1 MNTFKLTFDIMDIT
15 SILITFKNFGLKI
28 TNYYELSNTE
38 VVEFEGTYDQ
48 LKNWYE
54 NYYNT
59 GEDFKDYF
67 DEFHFKIIR
76 NKND

>member
-1 MNTFKLTFDIMDIT
+1 MNTYKLTFDIMDIT
-15 SILITFKNFGLKI
+15 SILITFNNFGLKI

-54 NYYNT
+54 EYYNT
-59 GEDFKDYF
+59 GESFKDYF
-67 DEFHFKIIR
+67 DEFHFKYIR

>member
-1 MNTFKLTFDIMDIT
+1 MDTFKLTFDIMDIT

-67 DEFHFKIIR
+67 DEFHFKVIR

>member
-1 MNTFKLTFDIMDIT
+1 MDTFRLTFDIIDIK
-15 SILITFKNFGLKI
+15 SILTTFKNFGLKI

-67 DEFHFKIIR
+67 DEFHFKVIR

>member
-48 LKNWYE
+48 LKNWYNE
-54 NYYNT
+54 YYNT
-59 GEDFKDYF
+59 GESFKDYF
-67 DEFHFKIIR
+67 DEFHFKVIR

>member
-15 SILITFKNFGLKI
+15 SILITFNNFGLKI

-48 LKNWYE
+48 LENWYNE
-54 NYYNT
+54 FYNT
-59 GEDFKDYF
+59 GESFKEYF
-67 DEFHFKIIR
+67 DEFHFKVIR

>member
-15 SILITFKNFGLKI
+15 SILTTFKNFGLKI

-54 NYYNT
+54 EYYNT
-59 GEDFKDYF
+59 GESFKDYF
-67 DEFHFKIIR
+67 DEFHFKVIR
-76 NKND
+76 TKND

>member
-54 NYYNT
+54 EYYNT
-59 GEDFKDYF
+59 GESFKDYF
-67 DEFHFKIIR
+67 DEFHFKVIR

>member
-15 SILITFKNFGLKI
+15 SILTTFKHFGLKI

-48 LKNWYE
+48 LENWY
-54 NYYNT
+54 NDYIDS
-59 GEDFKDYF
+59 GESFKEYF
-67 DEFHFKIIR
+67 DEFHFKVIR

>member
-1 MNTFKLTFDIMDIT
+1 MDTFKLTFDIMDIT

>member
-1 MNTFKLTFDIMDIT
+1 MDTFKLTFDIMDIT

-38 VVEFEGTYDQ
+38 VVEFEGTYTQ
-48 LKNWYE
+48 LEKWFNEYYE
-54 NYYNT
+54 T

-67 DEFHFKIIR
+67 DEFHFKVIR
-76 NKND
+76 TKND

>member
-15 SILITFKNFGLKI
+15 SILTTFKNFGLKI

-54 NYYNT
+54 EYYST
-59 GEDFKDYF
+59 GEDFKEYF
-67 DEFHFKIIR
+67 DEFHFKVIR
-76 NKND
+76 TKND

>member
-15 SILITFKNFGLKI
+15 SILITFNNFGLKI
-28 TNYYELSNTE
+28 TNYYELSNTD

-67 DEFHFKIIR
+67 DEFHFKVIR

>member
-38 VVEFEGTYDQ
+38 VVE
-48 LKNWYE
+48 
-54 NYYNT
+54 
-59 GEDFKDYF
+59 
-67 DEFHFKIIR
+67 
-76 NKND
+76 

>member
-15 SILITFKNFGLKI
+15 SILTTFNNFGLKI

-54 NYYNT
+54 EYYNT
-59 GEDFKDYF
+59 GEDFKEYF
-67 DEFHFKIIR
+67 DEFHFKVIR

>member
-28 TNYYELSNTE
+28 TNYYELSNTD

-67 DEFHFKIIR
+67 DEFHFKVIR

>member
-54 NYYNT
+54 EYYNT
-59 GEDFKDYF
+59 GEDFKEYF
-67 DEFHFKIIR
+67 DEFHFKVIR

>member
-15 SILITFKNFGLKI
+15 SILTTFNNFGLKI

-54 NYYNT
+54 EYYNT
-59 GEDFKDYF
+59 GEDFKEYF
-67 DEFHFKIIR
+67 DEFHFNIIR

>member
-1 MNTFKLTFDIMDIT
+1 MDTFRLTFDIIDIK
-15 SILITFKNFGLKI
+15 SILTTFKNFGLKI

-48 LKNWYE
+48 LKNWYNE
-54 NYYNT
+54 YYNT
-59 GEDFKDYF
+59 GESFKDYF
-67 DEFHFKIIR
+67 DEFHFKVIR

>member
-15 SILITFKNFGLKI
+15 SILTTFKNFGLKI

-54 NYYNT
+54 EYYNT
-59 GEDFKDYF
+59 GEDFKEYF
-67 DEFHFKIIR
+67 DEFHFNIIR

>member
-15 SILITFKNFGLKI
+15 SILTTFNNFGLKI

-54 NYYNT
+54 EYYNT
-59 GEDFKDYF
+59 GESFKDYF
-67 DEFHFKIIR
+67 DEFHFKVIR

>member
-15 SILITFKNFGLKI
+15 SILTTFKNFGLKI

-54 NYYNT
+54 EYYNT
-59 GEDFKDYF
+59 GEDFKEYF
-67 DEFHFKIIR
+67 DEFHFKVIR

>member
-1 MNTFKLTFDIMDIT
+1 MNTYKLTFDIMDIT

-54 NYYNT
+54 EYYNT
-59 GEDFKDYF
+59 GEDFKEYF
-67 DEFHFKIIR
+67 DEFHFKVIR

>member
-15 SILITFKNFGLKI
+15 SILITFNNFGLKI

-48 LKNWYE
+48 LKKWYNE
-54 NYYNT
+54 YYET
-59 GEDFKDYF
+59 GEDFQKYF

>member
-15 SILITFKNFGLKI
+15 SILTTFKNFGLKI

-54 NYYNT
+54 EYYNT
-59 GEDFKDYF
+59 GEDFKEYF
-67 DEFHFKIIR
+67 DEFHFKVIR
-76 NKND
+76 TKND

>member
-67 DEFHFKIIR
+67 DEFHFKVIR

>member
-54 NYYNT
+54 EYYNT
-59 GEDFKDYF
+59 GESFKEYF
-67 DEFHFKIIR
+67 
-76 NKND
+76 NDGWE